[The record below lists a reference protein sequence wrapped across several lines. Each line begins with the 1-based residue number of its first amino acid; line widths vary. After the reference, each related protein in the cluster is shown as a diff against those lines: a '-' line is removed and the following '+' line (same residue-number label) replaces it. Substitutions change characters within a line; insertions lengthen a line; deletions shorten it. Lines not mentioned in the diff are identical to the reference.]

1 VSPRYLG
8 RRAFSQRRTSSVLRD
23 KYNPFRRGVV
33 ARFPKAEE
41 PERVPDLPVG
51 LFWTILNHIPL
62 ALRPCYVTMV
72 AAGLGP
78 KEFVSCEAADL
89 LPDSFG
95 LLVTGHKNG
104 RKGRTPVYFSE
115 ALWPWVTA
123 AVPCSVPKDLLADH
137 WKRACRKAGRG
148 DLRLYDLRH
157 CFGQWL
163 TNAGVPDALIQ
174 TGMRHRTAGM
184 TRRYTKQVHKG
195 QTAAAMGT
203 LLVVPPLAL
212 ASGA

>member
-1 VSPRYLG
+1 
-8 RRAFSQRRTSSVLRD
+8 
-23 KYNPFRRGVV
+23 
-33 ARFPKAEE
+33 
-41 PERVPDLPVG
+41 
-51 LFWTILNHIPL
+51 
-62 ALRPCYVTMV
+62 
-72 AAGLGP
+72 
-78 KEFVSCEAADL
+78 
-89 LPDSFG
+89 
-95 LLVTGHKNG
+95 
-104 RKGRTPVYFSE
+104 
-115 ALWPWVTA
+115 LWPWVTA